1 VQDVVETWTRTYSL
15 FSGDILGAVAL
26 CTAGI
31 VWMVS
36 TLIAV
41 DKRTEVINVKLDHL
55 VEAVDELT
63 TRKARYDRPW
73 TDAFPNIQAAREV
86 N

>member
-1 VQDVVETWTRTYSL
+1 
-15 FSGDILGAVAL
+15 
-26 CTAGI
+26 
-31 VWMVS
+31 MVS

-55 VEAVDELT
+55 VEAVDELSS
-63 TRKARYDRPW
+63 RKASYDKPW
-73 TDAFPNIQAAREV
+73 ADAVPNIQAARGT

>member
-1 VQDVVETWTRTYSL
+1 MQDVVIDLDKNVQLIFW
-15 FSGDILGAVAL
+15 GGAVTL

-55 VEAVDELT
+55 VEAVDELSS
-63 TRKARYDRPW
+63 RKARYDRPW
-73 TDAFPNIQAAREV
+73 ADAIPNIQAARKDE
-86 N
+86 

>member
-1 VQDVVETWTRTYSL
+1 MDKNIQLVFW
-15 FSGDILGAVAL
+15 GGAVTL

-36 TLIAV
+36 TLISV

-55 VEAVDELT
+55 VEAVDELSS
-63 TRKARYDRPW
+63 RKASYDWPW
-73 TDAFPNIQAAREV
+73 ADVVPNIQAARGS